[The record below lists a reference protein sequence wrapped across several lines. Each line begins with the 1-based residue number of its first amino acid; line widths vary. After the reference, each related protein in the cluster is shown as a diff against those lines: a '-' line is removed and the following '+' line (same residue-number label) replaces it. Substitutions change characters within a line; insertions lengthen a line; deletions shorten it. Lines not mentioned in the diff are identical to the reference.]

1 MTANLLHD
9 RGEPEAFSALLA
21 DTDPDVLVTQELSVG
36 CASVIADHFP
46 YHRLNPTSG
55 FTGRGIASR
64 LPASFGDIPMPIRSG
79 TWAIVAVEGRLLRLV
94 GMHLANPIQFPWW
107 RSLRARFYQLE
118 ALFEWADSGDEDM
131 PLVVAGD
138 MNASPR
144 WPAYRRMSERWTDL
158 VLDFANEEG
167 VTPPRTWA
175 WRPGWTRLLRIDHVF
190 GLGVE
195 VSNAS
200 VAPIGG
206 SDHHAVIVDIE
217 LPAN

>member
-9 RGEPEAFSALLA
+9 RGRPEALSALLA
-21 DTDPDVLVTQELSVG
+21 EMEPDLLVTQELSES

-46 YHRLNPTSG
+46 NHHLRPTSG

-64 LPASFGDIPMPIRSG
+64 LPASFGEIAMPVRPG

-107 RSLRARFYQLE
+107 RSLRARLHQLE
-118 ALFEWADSGDEDM
+118 AMFDWVDSGDEDM

-144 WPAYRRMSERWTDL
+144 WPAYKRMSDRWTDL
-158 VLDFANEEG
+158 AVLSATRNE
-167 VTPPRTWA
+167 VTPQRTWA
-175 WRPGWTRLLRIDHVF
+175 WRPGWPRLLRIDHVF
-190 GLGVE
+190 GMGVE
-195 VSNAS
+195 VDGVS

-217 LPAN
+217 LPTN